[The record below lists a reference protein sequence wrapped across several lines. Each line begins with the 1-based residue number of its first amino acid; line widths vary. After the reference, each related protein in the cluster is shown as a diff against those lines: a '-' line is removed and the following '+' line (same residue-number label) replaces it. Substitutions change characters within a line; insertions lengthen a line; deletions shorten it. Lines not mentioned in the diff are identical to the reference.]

1 MTEHLQSLAQP
12 SNALVQDDATV
23 TGSSSMQN
31 SRHTVQLKRQA
42 SLQVINGKLI
52 QVN

>member
-1 MTEHLQSLAQP
+1 MTEHLQSLVQP

-23 TGSSSMQN
+23 TASGSMHN

-42 SLQVINGKLI
+42 SLQVINGTLV